1 MQGSEAAE
9 FLSPV
14 ALFWGRCLSH
24 EPAGAWGL
32 VRWGAPVS
40 HCILIIFVCV
50 CVGGVVVVVRRGATH
65 HVESDP
71 EEEPLD

>member
-1 MQGSEAAE
+1 MQGSEAAK

-40 HCILIIFVCV
+40 HCIIIICV
-50 CVGGVVVVVRRGATH
+50 CVWWGVVVVVRRGVTH
-65 HVESDP
+65 HVEGDP

>member
-1 MQGSEAAE
+1 MQGSEAAK
-9 FLSPV
+9 FLSPA
-14 ALFWGRCLSH
+14 ALFGGEMSLH

-32 VRWGAPVS
+32 VLWGAPVS
-40 HCILIIFVCV
+40 HFIIIFF
-50 CVGGVVVVVRRGATH
+50 GGGRRGVTH

>member
-1 MQGSEAAE
+1 MQGSEAAK

-14 ALFWGRCLSH
+14 ALFEGRCLSH
-24 EPAGAWGL
+24 EPAEAWGL
-32 VRWGAPVS
+32 VLWGAPVS
-40 HCILIIFVCV
+40 HFLIIFW
-50 CVGGVVVVVRRGATH
+50 GGRRGVTH